1 MRIAILDEIGRV
13 LAEHY
18 GFTAEELA
26 FTHNYDITYRL
37 GCDAGEEEE

>member
-1 MRIAILDEIGRV
+1 MRIAILDEIGTV

-26 FTHNYDITYRL
+26 VTQNYDITYRL
-37 GCDAGEEEE
+37 GPDTGDEEE